1 MRRETQNLLLL
12 LIGIAVLRIT
22 FDGTYLR
29 YVKPGL
35 FPFLLV
41 SGIGIVALGTAAVIG
56 DLYRGSS
63 RGSNHRHQHE
73 HGHEHGH
80 GRVQWLLLAP
90 VATLL
95 LVAPPALG
103 AGAAVTSSAI
113 RPPDTVVAQPELIA
127 YPPLPDEPAPFLS
140 ISEVVNRATLDST
153 RSLDGRE
160 ITVSGFVLRRMRG
173 YGIDLGRVVIT
184 CCVAD
189 ARYIRLH
196 MSGIEEPLDEDTWL
210 EVRGVVEPG
219 SARRDRDSIPTLV
232 VREYHRV
239 ERPDHSYERGR

>member
-12 LIGIAVLRIT
+12 LIGIAVLRTT

-35 FPFLLV
+35 FPFLLI
-41 SGIGIVALGTAAVIG
+41 SGVGIVALGTAAIIG
-56 DLYRGSS
+56 DLYRG
-63 RGSNHRHQHE
+63 HAA
-73 HGHEHGH
+73 HEHGH

-113 RPPDTVVAQPELIA
+113 RPPDPVVAQPELIA
-127 YPPLPDEPAPFLS
+127 YPPLPDEPAPFVA

-173 YGIDLGRVVIT
+173 YGIDLARVVIT

-196 MSGIEEPLDEDTWL
+196 LSGIEEPLDEDTWL
-210 EVRGVVEPG
+210 EVRGVVEPD
-219 SARRDRDSIPTLV
+219 SARRDRDSTPTLV

>member
-1 MRRETQNLLLL
+1 MRRETQNLLVL

-41 SGIGIVALGTAAVIG
+41 SGIGIVALGTAAIIG

-63 RGSNHRHQHE
+63 RGSNHRHEHE
-73 HGHEHGH
+73 H

-90 VATLL
+90 VAVLL

-113 RPPDTVVAQPELIA
+113 RPPDPVVAQPELID
-127 YPPLPDEPAPFLS
+127 YPPLPDEPAPIVS
-140 ISEVVNRATLDST
+140 ISEVVNRATLDAT

-173 YGIDLGRVVIT
+173 YGIDLARVVIT

-196 MSGIEEPLDEDTWL
+196 LTGIEESLDEDTWL
-210 EVRGVVEPG
+210 EVRGVVEQD
-219 SARRDRDSIPTLV
+219 SARRDRDGTPTLV
-232 VREYHRV
+232 VHEFRRV